1 MPRLSADALK
11 SRIAVLQKQ
20 LADAEKNKAP
30 AIIKVQSLMK
40 KLGVTL
46 TDLAGKSS
54 ASANKAGRKRAQ
66 TNKTARGP
74 QKPPAKVAVKY
85 RDNNGNAWT
94 GRGRTPKWISEA
106 EAAGKNRE
114 DFRVV

>member
-11 SRIAVLQKQ
+11 SRIAALQQQ
-20 LADAEKNKAP
+20 LANAEKNKTP

-54 ASANKAGRKRAQ
+54 ASENKAGRKRAQ
-66 TNKTARGP
+66 TIKTTRGR
-74 QKPPAKVAVKY
+74 QKPPVKVAVKY

-94 GRGRTPKWISEA
+94 GRGRTPKWILEE

-114 DFRVV
+114 DLRVV